1 MGNSYFQFK
10 QFIVHQE
17 KCAMKVGTD
26 GVLLG
31 AWADIR
37 DKKRILDIGTGSGLI
52 ALMAAQRNPIAEVH
66 AIEIDPEAYS
76 QAKENIINSPWN
88 DRIKLFLGAIQQ
100 FSPGNGYDAILC
112 NPPFFIHSTPTPLPE
127 RTLARHCTTLS
138 HEDLFIAVQ
147 KLLLPGGLFYAIL
160 PVAEAENFIGYI
172 KTQKW
177 FINKLTKVLP
187 NPGKAPKR
195 LLMQI
200 SDRETL
206 YQEEVLIIE
215 TERHVYHESYKNLTV
230 DFYLND

>member
-10 QFIVHQE
+10 QFIVRQE

-37 DKKRILDIGTGSGLI
+37 DKKHILDIGTGSGLI
-52 ALMAAQRNPIAEVH
+52 ALMAAQRNPKTKIH

-76 QAKENIINSPWN
+76 QAKENITSSPWA
-88 DRIKLFLGAIQQ
+88 DRIELFLGAIQQ
-100 FSPGNGYDAILC
+100 FSPENGYDAILC
-112 NPPFFIHSTPTPLPE
+112 NPPFFIRSTPTPSLE

-147 KLLLPGGLFYAIL
+147 KLLLPGGSFHVIL
-160 PVAEAENFIGYI
+160 PVTEAESFIGHI

-177 FINKLTKVLP
+177 FVNKLTKVLP

-200 SDRETL
+200 SDRETI
-206 YQEEVLIIE
+206 YQEDVLIIE
-215 TERHVYHESYKNLTV
+215 TERHVYHESYKNLTM
-230 DFYLND
+230 DFYLNS